1 MIDRLYS
8 QCLLGEE
15 VLTVV
20 LLIAEPRVGKV
31 QAGKLEENVRRSS
44 SNYSLYSL
52 VANTAGGDISGGL
65 NIGIQEQR
73 WQFARRLHHGAHAQ
87 CYE

>member
-1 MIDRLYS
+1 MIDRFYS

-44 SNYSLYSL
+44 SNYRQSLF
-52 VANTAGGDISGGL
+52 TSG
-65 NIGIQEQR
+65 QHSRRRYFR
-73 WQFARRLHHGAHAQ
+73 WA
-87 CYE
+87 